1 MQLGQPS
8 IDQLRIFLA
17 VIDEG
22 SFGGAAKRLGR
33 AISAISYGIAQL
45 EALLAMRLFARE
57 GSRRP
62 ELTPAGRALL
72 PAARAVAGDMDALLA
87 KARDHHQGLEAE
99 LAARGP
105 KKCLSVRPRLR
116 DQLREAH
123 RQLLEKLQELGLLSH
138 EADAG
143 RLGEVIFNNLNA
155 MFIEFVKDE
164 AMTLPDLNERVA
176 RQNAPLAALILR

>member
-87 KARDHHQGLEAE
+87 QLYALITVPEYQA
-99 LAARGP
+99 
-105 KKCLSVRPRLR
+105 RLR
-116 DQLREAH
+116 WQPNTLAVWDNRSTQHYVVGDYFPQHRKLHRITFTADQA
-123 RQLLEKLQELGLLSH
+123 
-138 EADAG
+138 
-143 RLGEVIFNNLNA
+143 F
-155 MFIEFVKDE
+155 
-164 AMTLPDLNERVA
+164 
-176 RQNAPLAALILR
+176 